1 MQGILLINLGSPKKL
16 ELNSVKS
23 YLKEFLSDDLVID
36 LPKPIQKFLV
46 NFIIVP
52 TRSKNTLEAYRTI
65 WTKEGSPLIQ
75 NTQSI
80 ANALAEE
87 SQKPVAYAMRYQEPS
102 ISEALKELTIK
113 GCDSIKV
120 LPLYPHYAMATSLT
134 TINEVKEIVSK
145 EYPQIEVSFISSFHD
160 GDGYINSLS
169 KKIDQYFTDEFDY
182 LLFSYHGIPERH
194 IKKTDPTK
202 SHCLKESNCCS
213 LDSSAKPFCYKA
225 QVLETSRLC
234 AEKLKLD
241 KHRWGVSFQSRIG
254 PGWLKPFSDIALEEL
269 PGKGKKK
276 IAVVCPSFVADNLE
290 TLEEMEIRGKETFM
304 KAGGETFTYIPCLNS
319 DDSWITYLDE
329 LIA

>member
-65 WTKEGSPLIQ
+65 WTKEGSPLIK

-80 ANALAEE
+80 ANALGEE

-102 ISEALKELTIK
+102 ISEALKELTSK

-145 EYPQIEVSFISSFHD
+145 DYPQIEVNFISSFHD

-202 SHCLKESNCCS
+202 SHCLIESNCCS

-319 DDSWITYLDE
+319 DDSWITYLNE

>member
-23 YLKEFLSDDLVID
+23 YLREFLSDDLVID

-52 TRSKNTLEAYRTI
+52 TRSKNTLKAYSSI
-65 WTKEGSPLIQ
+65 WTKDGSPLIT
-75 NTQSI
+75 NTQSM
-80 ANALAEE
+80 ADALAEE
-87 SQKPVAYAMRYQEPS
+87 SQMPVSFAMRYQEPS
-102 ISEALKELTIK
+102 ISAALKELSDK
-113 GCDSIKV
+113 GCNKIKV
-120 LPLYPHYAMATSLT
+120 LPLYPHYAMATTLT
-134 TINEVKEIVSK
+134 TINEVEDIAAK

-160 GDGYINSLS
+160 GEGYIDSLS
-169 KKIDQYFTDEFDY
+169 EKIDQYFSTEFDY

-194 IKKTDPTK
+194 IRKTDPTQ
-202 SHCLKESNCCS
+202 SHCLQNANCCS
-213 LDSSAKPFCYKA
+213 VDSSAKPFCYKA

-241 KHRWGVSFQSRIG
+241 ENRWGVSFQSRIG
-254 PGWLKPFSDIALEEL
+254 PGWLKPFSDVALQEL

-290 TLEEMEIRGKETFM
+290 TLEEMEIRGRETFM
-304 KAGGETFTYIPCLNS
+304 NAGGESFTYIPCLNF
-319 DDSWITYLDE
+319 DKSWVTYLNK
-329 LIA
+329 LIK